1 MGADD
6 LIAASQVFGG
16 TVCICV
22 LIIVILNHDQIY
34 DHGCSPVSSVL
45 GMLSVMVFT
54 AAFVAQVAFFAH
66 VDYLDVIFGDASCEG
81 GAQLCAATMRARQ
94 CTPQL
99 LAGVAQRRRR
109 AGDFC
114 VSVYA
119 PMSDARR
126 VLPRKVRRGART
138 QRPLRTRYSR
148 RLECCRVDFVGFSP
162 HRRVHRD
169 QLHRRRLDAAL
180 LGTAATLR
188 QHPARVVWNVQ
199 HRDGGAPLRP
209 RKYNR

>member
-1 MGADD
+1 M
-6 LIAASQVFGG
+6 
-16 TVCICV
+16 CICV

-81 GAQLCAATMRARQ
+81 GAQLCAATMRARRMYAANS
-94 CTPQL
+94 
-99 LAGVAQRRRR
+99 LAGVALGMRRR

-148 RLECCRVDFVGFSP
+148 RLECCRVDFVGFGP
-162 HRRVHRD
+162 HRRIHRD

-180 LGTAATLR
+180 LGTAAPLR

-209 RKYNR
+209 RNTRNR